1 MKPTCLVVFEDAG
14 YRSLLPLVYPRAT
27 FNLRC
32 GFDNL
37 LSKIERAFGRQAD
50 ALFVRPALAAVMDE
64 RQRTQYDIPRS
75 VNRSPASAEQLW
87 VNGRMLVRS
96 AFDLPVGSAM
106 WQGDTLVAAHFDK
119 ATADKVSPANCLDS
133 GRLREA
139 LAALKPATI
148 PSALFTLFDY
158 PWQVVAANAA
168 EIGRQAGAM
177 EHQNH
182 GLIYPGAH
190 LLRDSEIH
198 IGVGTKVKSAAVLD
212 AESGPIIIGNKVVI
226 SPNVTITGPVYI
238 GDNCIIQPGASIRG
252 GTSIGP
258 TCKVG
263 GEVEGTI
270 IHAYSN
276 KQHDGFLG
284 HSYVGEWVNLG
295 ADTLNSDLKN
305 TYGSVRVSL
314 NGEEIDTGET
324 FVGAFIGDH
333 AKTGI
338 GTRLPTGC
346 VVGYATNIFISQY
359 APKFTPSF
367 TWLTDEGP
375 QQQNVDKAVS
385 VARTVMS
392 RRNRQLTPAEEAL
405 FRAVAAESVAVECRV

>member
-1 MKPTCLVVFEDAG
+1 MTPTCLVVFEDAG
-14 YRSLLPLVYPRAT
+14 FRSLLPLVYPRAT

-37 LSKIERAFGRQAD
+37 LAKIETAFGRQAD

-64 RQRTQYDIPRS
+64 RQRTQYDVPRAVNQTPS
-75 VNRSPASAEQLW
+75 VDRQLW
-87 VNGRMLVRS
+87 INGRMLVRT
-96 AFDLPVGSAM
+96 AFDLPIGSAA
-106 WQGDTLVAAHFDK
+106 WQGDTLLAAHIDK
-119 ATADKVSPANCLDS
+119 ATADRISPADCLDS
-133 GRLREA
+133 AKLRAA
-139 LAALKPATI
+139 LGELKPAAI
-148 PSALFTLFDY
+148 PAAAYALFDY
-158 PWQVVAANAA
+158 PWQVVTANSA
-168 EIGRQAGAM
+168 EIVRQAGVWGPR
-177 EHQNH
+177 NL
-182 GLIYPGAH
+182 GLVYPGAH
-190 LLRDSEIH
+190 LLRESGIH
-198 IGVGTKVKSAAVLD
+198 IGTGTKIKSCAVLD
-212 AESGPIIIGNKVVI
+212 AENGPICLGRNVVI
-226 SPNVTITGPVYI
+226 SPNVTISGPVHI
-238 GDNCIIQPGASIRG
+238 GDNCLIQPGASIRG

-295 ADTLNSDLKN
+295 ADTINSDLKN
-305 TYGSVRVSL
+305 TYGPVRVFL
-314 NGEEIDTGET
+314 NGEETDTGET

-346 VVGYATNIFISQY
+346 VVGYASNIFASQY

-367 TWLTDEGP
+367 IWLTDQG
-375 QQQNVDKAVS
+375 QQSQNVDKAVS

-392 RRNRQLTPAEEAL
+392 RRNRQLTQAEEAL
-405 FRAVAAESVAVECRV
+405 FRSIAAEALLVETP

>member
-1 MKPTCLVVFEDAG
+1 MKPNCLVVFEDAG
-14 YRSLLPLVYPRAT
+14 FHSLLPLVYPRAT

-37 LSKIERAFGRQAD
+37 LSKIETAFGRQAD

-64 RQRTQYDIPRS
+64 RQRTQYDPPRP
-75 VNRSPASAEQLW
+75 VNRVPATDGQLW
-87 VNGRMLVRS
+87 INGRLLVRD
-96 AFDLPVGSAM
+96 AFDLPVGTAA
-106 WQGDTLVAAHFDK
+106 WQGETLLAAHVDR
-119 ATADKVSPANCLDS
+119 ATAARIGPAELLDS
-133 GRLREA
+133 QKLRQT
-139 LAALKPATI
+139 LSALKPAAI
-148 PSALFTLFDY
+148 SESVFTLFDY
-158 PWQVVAANAA
+158 PWEVVAANAG
-168 EIGRQAGAM
+168 EIVRQARAAM
-177 EHQNH
+177 QQSI
-182 GLIYPGAH
+182 GLVYPGAH
-190 LLRDSEIH
+190 LVREADVH
-198 IGVGTKVKSAAVLD
+198 VGAATKVKPGAVLD
-212 AESGPIIIGNKVVI
+212 AESGPIFVGQNVTI

-238 GDNCIIQPGASIRG
+238 GDNCLIQPGASIRG

-270 IHAYSN
+270 FHAYSN

-295 ADTLNSDLKN
+295 ADTINSDLKN
-305 TYGSVRVSL
+305 TYGPVRVFL

-346 VVGYATNIFISQY
+346 VVGYASNIFVSQY

-367 TWLTDEGP
+367 TWLTDDGHHP
-375 QQQNVDKAVS
+375 QNVDKAVS

-405 FRAVAAESVAVECRV
+405 FRSIAADALLVETP

>member
-1 MKPTCLVVFEDAG
+1 MKPNCLVVFEDAG
-14 YRSLLPLVYPRAT
+14 FRSLLPLVYPRAT

-37 LSKIERAFGRQAD
+37 LSKVEHAFGRQPD
-50 ALFVRPALAAVMDE
+50 ALFVRPGLAAVMDE
-64 RQRTQYDIPRS
+64 RQRTQYDPPRP
-75 VNRSPASAEQLW
+75 VNRVPAADGQLW
-87 VNGRMLVRS
+87 INGRMLVRS
-96 AFDLPVGSAM
+96 AFELPLGSAA
-106 WQGDTLVAAHFDK
+106 WLGETLLAAHIDK
-119 ATADKVSPANCLDS
+119 ATAAQISAADLLD
-133 GRLREA
+133 GERLRQT
-139 LAALKPATI
+139 LGGLKAAGIAA
-148 PSALFTLFDY
+148 SSFTLFEY

-168 EIGRQAGAM
+168 EITRQARAAD
-177 EHQNH
+177 HVSL

-190 LLRDSEIH
+190 LVRESEIH
-198 IGVGTKVKSAAVLD
+198 VGAATKVKPGAVLD
-212 AESGPIIIGNKVVI
+212 AESGPIFIGQNVTI
-226 SPNVTITGPVYI
+226 NPNVTICGPAYI
-238 GDNCIIQPGASIRG
+238 GDNCLIQPGAVIRG

-270 IHAYSN
+270 LHAYSN

-295 ADTLNSDLKN
+295 ADTINSDLKN
-305 TYGSVRVSL
+305 TYGSVRVAL

-333 AKTGI
+333 SKTGI

-346 VVGYATNIFISQY
+346 VIGYACNIFVSQY
-359 APKFTPSF
+359 APRFTPSF
-367 TWLTDEGP
+367 TWLTDEG
-375 QQQNVDKAVS
+375 QQPQNVDKAVS

-405 FRAVAAESVAVECRV
+405 FRSIAAEALLVETP

>member
-1 MKPTCLVVFEDAG
+1 MTPTCLVVFEDAG
-14 YRSLLPLVYPRAT
+14 FRSLLPLVYPRAT

-32 GFDNL
+32 GIDNL
-37 LSKIERAFGRQAD
+37 LSKIETAFGRQAD
-50 ALFVRPALAAVMDE
+50 ALFVRPGLAAVMDE
-64 RQRTQYDIPRS
+64 RQRTQYDVPRA
-75 VNRSPASAEQLW
+75 VNRVPTAATQFW
-87 VNGRMLVRS
+87 VNGRMLVQA
-96 AFDLPVGSAM
+96 AFDLPIGSAA
-106 WQGDTLVAAHFDK
+106 WQGDTLLAAHIDK
-119 ATADKVSPANCLDS
+119 ATACTISPTICLD
-133 GRLREA
+133 GAKLRSA
-139 LAALKPATI
+139 LDSLKTVTI
-148 PSALFTLFDY
+148 PAAAYTLFEY
-158 PWQVVAANAA
+158 PWQIVSANSA
-168 EIGRQAGAM
+168 EIVRQAHASL
-177 EHQNH
+177 HQNL
-182 GLIYPGAH
+182 GLVYPGAH
-190 LLRDSEIH
+190 ILRESEVH
-198 IGVGTKVKSAAVLD
+198 LGTGTKVKPAAVLD
-212 AESGPIIIGNKVVI
+212 AENGPIVIGRNVVI
-226 SPNVTITGPVYI
+226 SPNVTVTGPAYI
-238 GDNCIIQPGASIRG
+238 GDNCLIQPGASIRG

-295 ADTLNSDLKN
+295 ADTVNSDLKN
-305 TYGSVRVSL
+305 TYGSVRVPL

-346 VVGYATNIFISQY
+346 VVGYASNIFVSQY

-367 TWLTDEGP
+367 TWLTDDGTEP
-375 QQQNVDKAVS
+375 QNVDKAVS

-392 RRNRQLTPAEEAL
+392 RRNRQLTQAEEAL
-405 FRAVAAESVAVECRV
+405 FRAVAAEAGSLECRA

>member
-14 YRSLLPLVYPRAT
+14 FRSLLPLVYPRAT

-37 LSKIERAFGRQAD
+37 LSKIEAAFGRQAD
-50 ALFVRPALAAVMDE
+50 ALFVRPALAVVMDE
-64 RQRTQYDIPRS
+64 RQRTQYDPPRP
-75 VNRSPASAEQLW
+75 VNRVPASDGQFW
-87 VNGRMLVRS
+87 VNGRMLVRD
-96 AFDLPVGSAM
+96 AFDLPIGTAA
-106 WQGDTLVAAHFDK
+106 WQGDTLLAAHIDK
-119 ATADKVSPANCLDS
+119 ATAA
-133 GRLREA
+133 RI
-139 LAALKPATI
+139 ATG
-148 PSALFTLFDY
+148 ALFDSAKLRQALSAMKSGGISTAAYTLFEY
-158 PWQVVAANAA
+158 PWEVVGANAA
-168 EIGRQAGAM
+168 EIVRQAHALPR
-177 EHQNH
+177 EKN
-182 GLIYPGAH
+182 GLVYPGAY
-190 LLRDSEIH
+190 LLRETEIH
-198 IGVGTKVKSAAVLD
+198 LCAGVKVKSGAVLD
-212 AESGPIIIGNKVVI
+212 AEGGPIFIGQNVVV
-226 SPNVTITGPVYI
+226 SPNVTISGPAYI
-238 GDNCIIQPGASIRG
+238 GDNCLIQPGAVIRG

-263 GEVEGTI
+263 GEVEGSI
-270 IHAYSN
+270 LHAYSN

-295 ADTLNSDLKN
+295 ADTVNSDLKN

-314 NGEEIDTGET
+314 NGEEVDTGET

-346 VVGYATNIFISQY
+346 VVGYASNIFVSQY

-367 TWLTDEGP
+367 TWLTDEGAQP
-375 QQQNVDKAVS
+375 QNVDKAAS

-392 RRNRQLTPAEEAL
+392 RRNRQLTSAEEAL
-405 FRAVAAESVAVECRV
+405 FRSIAAEALLVETP